1 MLLSIGRQRYIPD
14 TATDSVHNYYEQMV
28 FDQILRSND
37 RAATDS
43 EYLADLA
50 CVTLNRLPAR
60 YVRHDVDM
68 TFFMTPNEM
77 EEMRNRVVNAVN
89 DAVDYVDSRDSQ
101 ASEEEENEGKEK
113 EE

>member
-37 RAATDS
+37 RAKTDS
-43 EYLADLA
+43 EHLADLA
-50 CVTLNRLPAR
+50 CVALNRLPAR

-68 TFFMTPNEM
+68 SFFMTPNEM
-77 EEMRNRVVNAVN
+77 EEMVIRVVEAVN
-89 DAVDYVDSRDSQ
+89 AAVDYVDSR
-101 ASEEEENEGKEK
+101 EETAPDKTDEE
-113 EE
+113 

>member
-28 FDQILRSND
+28 FDQILRTVD
-37 RAATDS
+37 RASTDS

-68 TFFMTPNEM
+68 TFFMTPIEM
-77 EEMRNRVVNAVN
+77 EEMIIRVVDAVN
-89 DAVDYVDSRDSQ
+89 EAVNYVESRE
-101 ASEEEENEGKEK
+101 AAAENNAEEE
-113 EE
+113 